1 MVGGISVVGC
11 VTGTH
16 IIGDI
21 NVVVPHRVAVFISA
35 EQVLRSK
42 DLHRALQQGRIMKLD
57 GGSALR
63 VESSGAPPSSDSTR
77 VAQLEAEIQHLRREL
92 EAALNREAGLQQVF
106 ASFGGQLAGIQGALG
121 RLETRAP
128 VTVGAS
134 AQNVSGNAA
143 GRGVVGGSAPVFIPS
158 QITPDVS
165 ESSIQVETS
174 ESGES
179 SVTDAR
185 SRLREL
191 RKKAEA
197 G

>member
-21 NVVVPHRVAVFISA
+21 NVVVPHRVAVFLTA

-42 DLHRALQQGRIMKLD
+42 DLHRALQQGSIMKLD

-63 VESSGAPPSSDSTR
+63 SEPVGVSAPADSTR
-77 VAQLEAEIQHLRREL
+77 VAQLEAEIKHLRREL

-106 ASFGGQLAGIQGALG
+106 ASLGGQLAGIQGALG
-121 RLETRAP
+121 RLETRGP
-128 VTVGAS
+128 TFGA
-134 AQNVSGNAA
+134 QGPNNAA
-143 GRGVVGGSAPVFIPS
+143 AVNRGVVGGSAPVFIPS
-158 QITPDVS
+158 QITPDVV

-179 SVTDAR
+179 TVTDAR

-191 RKKAEA
+191 RKKTEA